1 MKMYLMSKGLWGAI
15 AGDET
20 TSEAKE
26 QQAHAAIV
34 LNLSD
39 SQLMHV
45 IDSASA
51 RDAWGRKAQFHH
63 SQDMANRLWLKEKF
77 ASFTYT
83 ASSMGAHVMELED
96 LVMKLKRANCGPSEE
111 DVCAVLLRSILP
123 SIESLIQVSA
133 CPSQPSTSVTS

>member
-1 MKMYLMSKGLWGAI
+1 MGGAI

-45 IDSASA
+45 IDSATA
-51 RDAWGRKAQFHH
+51 TDAWGRLAQFHH
-63 SQDMANRLWLKEKF
+63 SQDMANQLLLKEKL
-77 ASFTYT
+77 ASFKYA
-83 ASSMGAHVMELED
+83 ASCMSSHVIELED
-96 LVMKLKRANCGPSEE
+96 LVMKLKSGS
-111 DVCAVLLRSILP
+111 
-123 SIESLIQVSA
+123 
-133 CPSQPSTSVTS
+133 